1 MANALYDTGRNAFLR
16 GDLSWNSHTF
26 KVVLL
31 SSSYTVNLTSH
42 QYLTSIP
49 SGARIAT
56 SSALTTSLPGAGVA
70 DASDITFT
78 SVTGSQAT
86 QFVIYRD
93 TGTEATSQLVAYF
106 DTATNLP
113 ITPNG
118 GDISI
123 TWSNDSN
130 RIFKL

>member
-16 GDLSWNSHTF
+16 GDLSWNSNTF

-31 SSSYTVNLTSH
+31 SSSYTANLSTH
-42 QYLTSIP
+42 QYLSSIP
-49 SGARIAT
+49 SGARVAT
-56 SSALTTSLPGAGVA
+56 SSSLTTLLPGAGVA

-78 SVTGSQAT
+78 SVSGSQVT
-86 QFVIYRD
+86 QFVVFRD
-93 TGTEATSQLVAYF
+93 TGVEATSQLVAFF
-106 DTATNLP
+106 DTAINLP

-118 GDISI
+118 GDITL

>member
-16 GDLSWNSHTF
+16 GDLSWNSNTF

-31 SSSYTVNLTSH
+31 SSSYTPNLATH
-42 QYLTSIP
+42 QFLSSI
-49 SGARIAT
+49 SVGSRVAT
-56 SSALTTSLPGAGVA
+56 SSALTTLLPGAGVA

-78 SVTGSQAT
+78 SVSGSQVT
-86 QFVIYRD
+86 QFVVFRD
-93 TGTEATSQLVAYF
+93 TGTESTSQLVAYF
-106 DTATNLP
+106 DTAINLP

-118 GDISI
+118 GDITL
-123 TWSNDSN
+123 TWSNDTN

>member
-16 GDLSWNSHTF
+16 GDLSWNSNTF

-31 SSSYTVNLTSH
+31 SSSYTSNLSTH
-42 QYLTSIP
+42 QYLSSIP
-49 SGARIAT
+49 GGARVAT
-56 SSALTTSLPGAGVA
+56 SSALTTLFPGAGVA

-78 SVTGSQAT
+78 SVSGSQVT

-93 TGTEATSQLVAYF
+93 TGVEATSQLVALF
-106 DTATNLP
+106 DTALNLP

-118 GDISI
+118 GDITL
-123 TWSNDSN
+123 TWSNDTN

>member
-31 SSSYTVNLTSH
+31 SSSYTVNLASH

-49 SGARIAT
+49 GGARKAT
-56 SSALTTSLPGAGVA
+56 SISITTSLPGAGIA
-70 DASDITFT
+70 AASDISFT
-78 SVTGSQAT
+78 SVTGSQVT

-93 TGTEATSQLVAYF
+93 TGTEATSQLVAFF

-123 TWSNDSN
+123 TWSNDTN

>member
-16 GDLSWNSHTF
+16 GDLSWNSNTF

-31 SSSYTVNLTSH
+31 SSSYTANLSTH
-42 QYLTSIP
+42 QYLSSI
-49 SGARIAT
+49 SAGARVAT
-56 SSALTTSLPGAGVA
+56 SSALTTLLPGAGVA

-78 SVTGSQAT
+78 SVSGSQVT

-93 TGTEATSQLVAYF
+93 TGVEATSQLVALF
-106 DTATNLP
+106 DTAINLP

-118 GDISI
+118 GDITL

>member
-26 KVVLL
+26 KVVLV

-42 QYLTSIP
+42 QYLSSIP
-49 SGARIAT
+49 SGARVAT

-78 SVTGSQAT
+78 SVTGSQVT

-93 TGTEATSQLVAYF
+93 TGVEATSQLVAFF
-106 DTATNLP
+106 DTAINLP

-118 GDISI
+118 GDITL

>member
-1 MANALYDTGRNAFLR
+1 MANALYDTGRNAFLN
-16 GDLSWNSHTF
+16 GNLSWGSHTF

-31 SSSYTVNLTSH
+31 SSGYTVNLSSH
-42 QYLTSIP
+42 QYLSSVTA
-49 SGARIAT
+49 GARVAT
-56 SSALTTSLPGAGVA
+56 SSALTTLLPGAGIA

-78 SVTGSQAT
+78 AVTGSTVT

-93 TGTEATSQLVAYF
+93 TGVESTSQLVAFF
-106 DTATNLP
+106 DTAVNLP

-123 TWSNDSN
+123 TWSNDTN

>member
-16 GDLSWNSHTF
+16 GDLSWNSNTF

-31 SSSYTVNLTSH
+31 SSSYTSNLSTH
-42 QYLTSIP
+42 QYLSSIP
-49 SGARIAT
+49 GGARVAT
-56 SSALTTSLPGAGVA
+56 SSALTTLLPGAGVA

-78 SVTGSQAT
+78 SVSGSQVT

-93 TGTEATSQLVAYF
+93 TGVEATSQLVALF
-106 DTATNLP
+106 DTAINLP

-118 GDISI
+118 GDITL
-123 TWSNDSN
+123 TWSNDTN

>member
-31 SSSYTVNLTSH
+31 SSSYTVNLASH

-49 SGARIAT
+49 GGARIAT
-56 SSALTTSLPGAGVA
+56 SISITTSLPGAGIA

-78 SVTGSQAT
+78 SVTGSQVT

-93 TGTEATSQLVAYF
+93 TGTEATSQLVAFF

-123 TWSNDSN
+123 TWSNDTN